1 MTLHRAERGL
11 IGKILVLWLVVFALV
26 VVATVDGAAILLS
39 RVRTADLARDVAA
52 VGARSYEETGRE
64 RAALRAA
71 LAALADADEDARLE
85 DFTVS
90 QRGEVSVVVT
100 DHAGTLLVGR
110 IGFLEDLAESRSSAS
125 NSG

>member
-1 MTLHRAERGL
+1 MTLHRDERGL

>member
-1 MTLHRAERGL
+1 MTLHRDERGL

-26 VVATVDGAAILLS
+26 VVAAVDGAAILLS

-71 LAALADADEDARLE
+71 LAALADADEDAGLE

>member
-1 MTLHRAERGL
+1 MTIHRDERGL

>member
-1 MTLHRAERGL
+1 MTIHRDERGL

-26 VVATVDGAAILLS
+26 VVAAVDGAAILLS

-71 LAALADADEDARLE
+71 LAAIADADEDARLE

>member
-1 MTLHRAERGL
+1 MTLHRDERGL

-90 QRGEVSVVVT
+90 QRGEVSVVII